1 MTPMRLIRDFRA
13 KLLLYFPAPM
23 PQSPPMSW
31 MPSFVRRAAVLM
43 VCAAALQ
50 VSAQT
55 AAPTAPP
62 STAPTAGA
70 VSPPLTREAMAER
83 MKACAMCHGREGRST
98 RAGYFPRI
106 AGKPAGYLFNQ
117 LQNFREGRRRN
128 TAMNHLMQYMS
139 DDYLREMAAYF
150 SSLDLPYPPARPSG
164 LTAEQTKLAET
175 LVYRG
180 APQRQLPACVSC
192 HGADMTGKLPA
203 MPGLLTLPA
212 DYLIGQLGAW
222 QTGARHARAPD
233 CMATVAQRL
242 SAEEVSVLAR
252 WLSSQTVPAK
262 AHPAPASTQP
272 LPIACGSGGP

>member
-1 MTPMRLIRDFRA
+1 M
-13 KLLLYFPAPM
+13 
-23 PQSPPMSW
+23 
-31 MPSFVRRAAVLM
+31 
-43 VCAAALQ
+43 
-50 VSAQT
+50 SAQT
-55 AAPTAPP
+55 SARTSAPTSAPP
-62 STAPTAGA
+62 STPTSAPTATQPA
-70 VSPPLTREAMAER
+70 AQTATPASSPLPREAMAER
-83 MKACAMCHGREGRST
+83 MKACAMCHGREGRATS
-98 RAGYFPRI
+98 AGYFPRI

-164 LTAEQTKLAET
+164 LTAEETRLAET

-222 QTGARHARAPD
+222 QTGSRHARAPD

-242 SAEEVSVLAR
+242 TADEVSVLAR
-252 WLSSQTVPAK
+252 WLSSQAVPANP
-262 AHPAPASTQP
+262 HPAPAGAQP
-272 LPIACGSGGP
+272 LPITCGSGGP